1 MPGTSKRW
9 IPAFSALAL
18 IWGCTFLFIVLG
30 LESFTATGI
39 AFIRLLFGA
48 VTLLLISVISRTP
61 FLPRWTWKYVFL
73 ASIMW
78 TSLPWMLFAFAQQ
91 YVTSA
96 LAGIINGA
104 TPLMTLV
111 MILAFFPEEHPTRQR
126 VVGLMIGFLGITITI
141 GFWRIGDTSSL
152 IGIAALILAISGYG
166 MGFPF
171 VRRYLSGTRDRPAP
185 HPIALSTGMMI
196 GGLIVVTPLALIT
209 GVTWD
214 GVSNVTP
221 LALLGV
227 AALGIL
233 GSGIAYVLNFTVV
246 HRSDATTASTVA
258 YLTPVV
264 ALTVGALLLG
274 ERISWNEPLGG
285 LLVIAGA
292 ATAQGLL
299 PLRRRAEIRRA
310 ELSAD
315 E

>member
-1 MPGTSKRW
+1 MKGQTRNKRW
-9 IPAFSALAL
+9 IPAFSILAL
-18 IWGCTFLFIVLG
+18 IWGCTFLFIALG

-39 AFIRLLFGA
+39 ALIRLAFGA
-48 VTLLLISVISRTP
+48 VTLLIISLLTRTP
-61 FLPRWTWKYVFL
+61 FLPRWTWKYVFF
-73 ASIMW
+73 ASVMW

-104 TPLMTLV
+104 TPLMTLLA
-111 MILAFFPEEHPTRQR
+111 IIAFFPEEHPTRQR
-126 VVGLMIGFLGITITI
+126 VIGLGVGFVGILIVI

-152 IGIAALILAISGYG
+152 IGIAALVLAISGYG
-166 MGFPF
+166 LGFPF
-171 VRRYLSGTRDRPAP
+171 VRRYLSGTRDKPAP

-196 GGLIVVTPLALIT
+196 GGLAVVAPLALFTGVTWNGLSSVTPLAL
-209 GVTWD
+209 
-214 GVSNVTP
+214 
-221 LALLGV
+221 AGV

-264 ALTVGALLLG
+264 AITVGVLLLG
-274 ERISWNEPLGG
+274 EKISWNEPLGG
-285 LLVIAGA
+285 LLVVIGA

-299 PLRRRAEIRRA
+299 PLRRRY
-310 ELSAD
+310 LSTR
-315 E
+315 